1 VVSNRN
7 LRSSDSAD
15 GFPLLDLI
23 AGQYTLTFD
32 ASGDDVVGYAFRLI
46 DTASAIP
53 ITPGTPVSG
62 QLIRGSETHLF
73 RFDVAAGE
81 RFFFDNQTFSG
92 DAYWRLLTPYGDQVF
107 NSFASTDVDVQTL
120 SVPGTYLLSME
131 GRRYV
136 TAPSTY
142 RFNVQRVTD
151 DFTPITLGTA
161 TGLDPRWTQGQLGG
175 GLFLDGLQ
183 SVQVPNGPT
192 VDQRNNL
199 TVELWFKVDRFGNP
213 WSNLLYKGDGAGA
226 RTYALY
232 LNSSGYLHFSTW

>member
-62 QLIRGSETHLF
+62 QLARGSETHLF

-81 RFFFDNQTFSG
+81 RVFFDNQTFSG

-107 NSFASTDVDVQTL
+107 NTFAASDVDVQTL
-120 SVPGTYLLSME
+120 SAPGTYLLSME

-136 TAPSTY
+136 TTPSTY
-142 RFNVQRVTD
+142 RFNVQPVTD
-151 DFTPITLGTA
+151 DTTAITLGTA
-161 TGLDPRWTQGQLGG
+161 SGIGPACAPGLIGSNALVLGG
-175 GLFLDGLQ
+175 SGRIE
-183 SVQVPNGPT
+183 VPASPLGG
-192 VDQRNNL
+192 Q
-199 TVELWFKVDRFGNP
+199 G
-213 WSNLLYKGDGAGA
+213 
-226 RTYALY
+226 
-232 LNSSGYLHFSTW
+232 